1 MELIGRTYKETKMI
15 TKIEK
20 KIHLYSFAPAHGR
33 KRERKKTYFSKLI
46 KNKDLKDNL
55 TLIQFAPTKE
65 ITGKI
70 L

>member
-1 MELIGRTYKETKMI
+1 MG
-15 TKIEK
+15 EK
-20 KIHLYSFAPAHGR
+20 GN
-33 KRERKKTYFSKLI
+33 EKKTYFSKLI
-46 KNKDLKDNL
+46 KDKDLKNNL